1 MCTGMNFIVIRQNM
15 YLIEVQ
21 VVTIFVKAQ
30 DPTAGNDTNTVHR
43 ERGKKRHAKQQLRN
57 PTGGRGLRRGRRR
70 FRNAPPTPWLQ
81 GQSRNEGS
89 GRKSSQIGPPDLGAL
104 GKPGG
109 ILEIFLK
116 LVSSNHS
123 PRQFPR

>member
-1 MCTGMNFIVIRQNM
+1 
-15 YLIEVQ
+15 
-21 VVTIFVKAQ
+21 
-30 DPTAGNDTNTVHR
+30 VH
-43 ERGKKRHAKQQLRN
+43 HQ
-57 PTGGRGLRRGRRR
+57 
-70 FRNAPPTPWLQ
+70 
-81 GQSRNEGS
+81 NEGS

-116 LVSSNHS
+116 LVSSNHF